1 MQPNLWF
8 RVIFNWAS
16 KVAWRCLG
24 FALLRKVTDPQK
36 LAPSSQLIR
45 SVFKNQTGFGHPRL
59 ITREKFACFDFEFSL
74 AIRSLSKYQTR
85 FGYTRLRQFPR
96 FPFEFSLAIR
106 SVSKTKRNS
115 VSCVWLHVSSLL
127 VFTLSSHWLSGLFPN
142 TKRDLVTRVW
152 GSFLVF
158 PLSSHWLSDLFPK
171 PNAIRSH
178 AFDCTWAVC
187 LFSLWVLIGCLWHL
201 SEFWLAVVT
210 TLVFRFSTRNQ
221 NSLYY
226 KLNWD
231 TDSIFFYYLDSSSA
245 SWIFPHSKAGVKLR

>member
-85 FGYTRLRQFPR
+85 FGYTRLIAR
-96 FPFEFSLAIR
+96 EA
-106 SVSKTKRNS
+106 
-115 VSCVWLHVSSLL
+115 VSS
-127 VFTLSSHWLSGLFPN
+127 
-142 TKRDLVTRVW
+142 
-152 GSFLVF
+152 
-158 PLSSHWLSDLFPK
+158 
-171 PNAIRSH
+171 
-178 AFDCTWAVC
+178 
-187 LFSLWVLIGCLWHL
+187 FSLWVLIGYPICFQNQTQFGLMRLIAREQFAGFHFEFSLAACDICLNSDWPL
-201 SEFWLAVVT
+201 WLLWFFDFRHGIKIHFT
-210 TLVFRFSTRNQ
+210 TNSTETLTRFSF
-221 NSLYY
+221 
-226 KLNWD
+226 
-231 TDSIFFYYLDSSSA
+231 II
-245 SWIFPHSKAGVKLR
+245 WIRLRRLGYFHIARLEWN